1 MCVCVCVCV
10 LYRVGCSSDGHE
22 GQSGSAKIL
31 EAILFLR
38 KGFSSSAPKE
48 ILEAPPGGRNTLQ
61 DMGQKNDYNY
71 TQ

>member
-1 MCVCVCVCV
+1 MSM
-10 LYRVGCSSDGHE
+10 RVVRFSKDTGGH
-22 GQSGSAKIL
+22 L
-31 EAILFLR
+31 VLR

-71 TQ
+71 TQQKNEQHNA